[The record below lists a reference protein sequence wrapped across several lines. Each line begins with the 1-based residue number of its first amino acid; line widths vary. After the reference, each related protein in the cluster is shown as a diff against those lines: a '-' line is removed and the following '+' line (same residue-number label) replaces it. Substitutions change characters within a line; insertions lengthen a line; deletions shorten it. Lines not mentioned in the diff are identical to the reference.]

1 MNGLQYVR
9 TLRTA
14 SSERYLLQVEGKDAG
29 AVDLHFLPS
38 GTVAGTVVLLDGGP
52 ISDDEVQGLLSHIDE
67 TLLPDAA
74 ISQDN
79 LFFTVVRGHVVGSYQ
94 PSA

>member
-1 MNGLQYVR
+1 MNGIKYVR
-9 TLRTA
+9 TVRTG
-14 SSERYLLQVEGKDAG
+14 SSERFLLQVEGKDAG

-38 GTVAGTVVLLDGGP
+38 GTVAGTVIVLDGGP
-52 ISDDEVQGLLSHIDE
+52 IADTDVGGLLTHIDE
-67 TLLPDAA
+67 NLLPDAA
-74 ISQDN
+74 LTQDN